1 MLWISVAIILVFGSL
16 TIWLHDEMFIKWK
29 PTILYW
35 VFALILVFGM
45 LTGRNFIKSLL
56 GKQLELPAPAWRKL
70 LLSWIG
76 FFSVVGVLNLIVA
89 YTCSTDFWVNFK
101 LFGLMGLTLL
111 FTLGIGFYIAPFISE
126 NKTKG
131 KEQ

>member
-1 MLWISVAIILVFGSL
+1 MLFRS
-16 TIWLHDEMFIKWK
+16 